1 MFTVIFLCVGLDVS
15 QYRESGVSFASKKTI
30 IPLDLQMTLTK
41 LWIKSDPQCHLADVL
56 GGDVRQPLAVYDS
69 RPSDQ
74 RDSCVVTPMP
84 TRERSHCPVSTPVS
98 APLRQSKRAKIRGRV
113 PRGSK
118 FASITDPVASL
129 LDGVT
134 TKEDCFL
141 ETTPNDAFLTLAGHC
156 VDGHLINSAPA
167 RFPFNNGFAEARAQ
181 PPLRGYFQAG
191 RSTWGI
197 SVARAIKQH
206 RSTTEPLPRQTAPF
220 FEKCLYIEQSKYAIL
235 NVDYIWPRKGFVL

>member
-1 MFTVIFLCVGLDVS
+1 V
-15 QYRESGVSFASKKTI
+15 RHSGT
-30 IPLDLQMTLTK
+30 
-41 LWIKSDPQCHLADVL
+41 
-56 GGDVRQPLAVYDS
+56 
-69 RPSDQ
+69 
-74 RDSCVVTPMP
+74 
-84 TRERSHCPVSTPVS
+84 
-98 APLRQSKRAKIRGRV
+98 SKRAKIRGRV

-156 VDGHLINSAPA
+156 VDGHLI
-167 RFPFNNGFAEARAQ
+167 AEARAQ

-191 RSTWGI
+191 RPTWGI

-220 FEKCLYIEQSKYAIL
+220 SKKCLYIEQLKYVIL
-235 NVDYIWPRKGFVL
+235 NVDYI

>member
-1 MFTVIFLCVGLDVS
+1 MFTVILLCVGLDVS

-41 LWIKSDPQCHLADVL
+41 LWIKSDPQRHLADVP

-84 TRERSHCPVSTPVS
+84 TRERSHCPVRTPVS

-167 RFPFNNGFAEARAQ
+167 RFLSITGSLRPVPNLHYVAIFKLDDQHGGFRYGGFRSPGPSNSIDQ
-181 PPLRGYFQAG
+181 RRNRSRG
-191 RSTWGI
+191 
-197 SVARAIKQH
+197 K
-206 RSTTEPLPRQTAPF
+206 PRRFLGKMPI
-220 FEKCLYIEQSKYAIL
+220 Y
-235 NVDYIWPRKGFVL
+235 

>member
-1 MFTVIFLCVGLDVS
+1 MFTVILLCVGLDVS
-15 QYRESGVSFASKKTI
+15 QYRESGVSFSSKKTI
-30 IPLDLQMTLTK
+30 IPLNLQMTLTK
-41 LWIKSDPQCHLADVL
+41 LWIKSDPQCHLADVP

-69 RPSDQ
+69 RLSDQ

-84 TRERSHCPVSTPVS
+84 TRERSHYPVRTPVG
-98 APLRQSKRAKIRGRV
+98 APLRQSKRAKIGGRV

-156 VDGHLINSAPA
+156 VDGHLI
-167 RFPFNNGFAEARAQ
+167 AEARAQ

-220 FEKCLYIEQSKYAIL
+220 
-235 NVDYIWPRKGFVL
+235 

>member
-1 MFTVIFLCVGLDVS
+1 MWIVAGKLPVVYVMFTVTLLCVGLDVS

-41 LWIKSDPQCHLADVL
+41 LWIKSDPQCHLADVP

-98 APLRQSKRAKIRGRV
+98 APLRQSKRAKIGGRV

-167 RFPFNNGFAEARAQ
+167 RFLSITGSLRPVPNLHYVAIFKLDDQHGGF
-181 PPLRGYFQAG
+181 
-191 RSTWGI
+191 RSPAPSNSI
-197 SVARAIKQH
+197 DQRRN
-206 RSTTEPLPRQTAPF
+206 RSRRKPRRFGKMPI
-220 FEKCLYIEQSKYAIL
+220 Y
-235 NVDYIWPRKGFVL
+235 

>member
-1 MFTVIFLCVGLDVS
+1 
-15 QYRESGVSFASKKTI
+15 
-30 IPLDLQMTLTK
+30 MTLTK
-41 LWIKSDPQCHLADVL
+41 FWVKSDPQCHLADVPR
-56 GGDVRQPLAVYDS
+56 GDVRQPLAVYDS

-74 RDSCVVTPMP
+74 RHSCVVTPMP
-84 TRERSHCPVSTPVS
+84 TRERSHCPVRTPVS

-141 ETTPNDAFLTLAGHC
+141 ETTPNDAFLTLAAHC

-167 RFPFNNGFAEARAQ
+167 RFLSITGSLRPVPNLHYVAIFKLDDQHGGFRSPAPSNSIDQRRNRS
-181 PPLRGYFQAG
+181 RG
-191 RSTWGI
+191 
-197 SVARAIKQH
+197 K
-206 RSTTEPLPRQTAPF
+206 PRRF
-220 FEKCLYIEQSKYAIL
+220 LEKCLYIEQLKYAIL
-235 NVDYIWPRKGFVL
+235 YVDYI

>member
-1 MFTVIFLCVGLDVS
+1 MFTVILLCVGLDVS
-15 QYRESGVSFASKKTI
+15 QYRESGVSFSSKKTI
-30 IPLDLQMTLTK
+30 IPLNLQMTLTK
-41 LWIKSDPQCHLADVL
+41 LWIKSDPQCHLADVP

-74 RDSCVVTPMP
+74 RDSCVVAPMP
-84 TRERSHCPVSTPVS
+84 TRERAHCPVRTPVS
-98 APLRQSKRAKIRGRV
+98 APLRQSKRAKIRGGV

-141 ETTPNDAFLTLAGHC
+141 KTTPNDAFLTLAGHC

-167 RFPFNNGFAEARAQ
+167 RFLSITGSLRPVPNLHYVAIFKLDDQHGGFRSPAPSNSIDQRRNRSRSKPRRFCEKNAYILSNSNMPF
-181 PPLRGYFQAG
+181 LM
-191 RSTWGI
+191 
-197 SVARAIKQH
+197 
-206 RSTTEPLPRQTAPF
+206 
-220 FEKCLYIEQSKYAIL
+220 
-235 NVDYIWPRKGFVL
+235 